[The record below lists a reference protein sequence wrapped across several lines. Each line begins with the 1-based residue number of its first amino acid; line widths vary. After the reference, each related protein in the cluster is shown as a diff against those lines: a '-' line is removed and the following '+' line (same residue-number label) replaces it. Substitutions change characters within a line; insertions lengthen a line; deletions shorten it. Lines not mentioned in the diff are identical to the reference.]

1 VKNDPATNLRL
12 PQGSCVESVWREL
25 GCFISL
31 VVATKRCF
39 LPNVRHKS
47 IPRRDTVLLE
57 DLLQFRYQM
66 IKVFNLSCQLIQKD
80 LSIRLNDIEPLFEIV
95 LRKYIIKS
103 FAINSVMPGNHWRK
117 DRD

>member
-1 VKNDPATNLRL
+1 MRSSCGGRL
-12 PQGSCVESVWREL
+12 WRTESVVCEKRL
-25 GCFISL
+25 ISL
-31 VVATKRCF
+31 VAATKLCF

-66 IKVFNLSCQLIQKD
+66 IKLFNLSCQIIQKD
-80 LSIRLNDIEPLFEIV
+80 LFIRLHDIDLLPQPLFEIV